1 MGDSIAKKSIKER
14 DLGVTV
20 ENSGKYSEQCVMSVK
35 KANAMLGMIKR
46 NIHFKSKEVIVK
58 LYKSLV
64 RPRLEYCIQAW
75 NPHLRR
81 DIDMLERVQ
90 KRATKLIEGYKNI
103 AYNDRLEKT
112 GLTTLENRRIR
123 GDLIQVFKIVK
134 GFDKLDYSNFFELSS
149 SITRGHSYKLVK
161 NRCNGKLRGNF
172 FSQRVIN
179 SWNNL
184 DQYVVDAD
192 SVNCFKNRIDPFN
205 LNR

>member
-1 MGDSIAKKSIKER
+1 MGDSIVKKSRKER
-14 DLGVTV
+14 DLGVIV

-35 KANAMLGMIKR
+35 KANAMLGIIKR

-103 AYNDRLEKT
+103 DYNDRLEKT

-192 SVNCFKNRIDPFN
+192 SVNCFKNRIDRFN
-205 LNR
+205 LNS